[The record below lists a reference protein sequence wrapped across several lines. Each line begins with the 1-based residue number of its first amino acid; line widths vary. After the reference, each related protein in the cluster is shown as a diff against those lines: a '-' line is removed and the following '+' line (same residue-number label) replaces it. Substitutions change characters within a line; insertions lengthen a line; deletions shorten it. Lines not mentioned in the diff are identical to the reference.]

1 MAKISLTNHSSEGI
15 RPQIASAKYVRNV
28 LKYRSNENQ
37 SNEIR
42 ISQGPPVTVPAFFHF
57 HKNVLQQQK
66 VHDPPQIDPYFS
78 LPHPP

>member
-1 MAKISLTNHSSEGI
+1 MAKISLKSSEGI
-15 RPQIASAKYVRNV
+15 RPKIAY
-28 LKYRSNENQ
+28 LKYH

-78 LPHPP
+78 LAHPP